1 MRAALVNDLQRYAV
15 LDGLAHRV
23 LVDVVAKHLLGLVD
37 RRARVAD
44 LGGVGDALV
53 EVGPKQLVL
62 RSVGLVGHDEDV
74 GAGVQLREGLGK
86 VRLAE
91 LVDHR
96 HHQVGGVGAEQFLEP
111 LDAVGQ
117 LHREA
122 DALTG
127 IGQLLFQL
135 GAVGDEDDLPVR
147 ELRVTVHLP
156 NHEHHGER
164 LAGALGVP
172 DDAAALAGIAAFEQ
186 PLHRQLHRAELL
198 IAADDLDYLALVIR
212 RKQREGPNQVEQVVP
227 VEHAGHETL
236 LVVGAA

>member
-1 MRAALVNDLQRYAV
+1 MSV
-15 LDGLAHRV
+15 LSSSLSA
-23 LVDVVAKHLLGLVD
+23 
-37 RRARVAD
+37 
-44 LGGVGDALV
+44 
-53 EVGPKQLVL
+53 
-62 RSVGLVGHDEDV
+62 
-74 GAGVQLREGLGK
+74 
-86 VRLAE
+86 
-91 LVDHR
+91 
-96 HHQVGGVGAEQFLEP
+96 
-111 LDAVGQ
+111 LDAAGQ

-127 IGQLLFQL
+127 LGELLFQL

-186 PLHRQLHRAELL
+186 SLHRQLHRADLL
-198 IAADDLDYLALVIR
+198 VAADHLDRLALVIR
-212 RKQREGPNQVEQVVP
+212 REQREGPNQVEQVVP
-227 VEHAGHETL
+227 VEHAGDETL

>member
-1 MRAALVNDLQRYAV
+1 M
-15 LDGLAHRV
+15 
-23 LVDVVAKHLLGLVD
+23 
-37 RRARVAD
+37 
-44 LGGVGDALV
+44 
-53 EVGPKQLVL
+53 
-62 RSVGLVGHDEDV
+62 GLVGHDEDV
-74 GAGVQLREGLGK
+74 GAGVQLREGLGQ

-96 HHQVGGVGAEQFLEP
+96 HHQVGGVGAEQFHEP

-127 IGQLLFQL
+127 LGQLLFQL
-135 GAVGDEDDLPVR
+135 GAIGDEDDLPVR

-164 LAGALGVP
+164 LAGAPGVP
-172 DDAAALAGIAAFEQ
+172 DDAAALAGITAFDQ

-198 IAADDLDYLALVIR
+198 VAADDLDRLALVIR
-212 RKQREGPNQVEQVVP
+212 REQREGPNQVEQVVP
-227 VEHAGHETL
+227 VKHAGDETL